1 VCDNEERS
9 AHALDCE
16 LGNFH
21 GQPYRMY
28 GHDECDQRVKS
39 TVRLGN
45 SLKHA
50 AHQVCCYLNFASDT
64 HS

>member
-1 VCDNEERS
+1 
-9 AHALDCE
+9 
-16 LGNFH
+16 
-21 GQPYRMY
+21 MY

-50 AHQVCCYLNFASDT
+50 AHQVCCYLNFASDPDSYRLKHLTYTILYRYPNHVTVT
-64 HS
+64 HVL